1 MTPTTPTWN
10 SMLPQ
15 VRDFR
20 HRQLQVRTVL
30 MLTVFSLCQ
39 VSARAGTPPAPSS
52 LLANLSS
59 QTPHPSTKVYQAH
72 CQLLASRPA
81 THHQTLYLVIPL
93 DLQDPGRATNTAEV
107 RRKDRRVPP

>member
-1 MTPTTPTWN
+1 
-10 SMLPQ
+10 
-15 VRDFR
+15 
-20 HRQLQVRTVL
+20 

-39 VSARAGTPPAPSS
+39 VSARVGTRDTNLPPAPAPS
-52 LLANLSS
+52 SS

-93 DLQDPGRATNTAEV
+93 DRQDPGRATNTAEV
-107 RRKDRRVPP
+107 RRKDRPVPP

>member
-1 MTPTTPTWN
+1 
-10 SMLPQ
+10 
-15 VRDFR
+15 
-20 HRQLQVRTVL
+20 

-39 VSARAGTPPAPSS
+39 VSARAGTRTPRDTNLPPS
-52 LLANLSS
+52 LLANLSRG
-59 QTPHPSTKVYQAH
+59 QTPPPSTKVYQAH

-93 DLQDPGRATNTAEV
+93 DLQDPGRAINTAEV

>member
-1 MTPTTPTWN
+1 MTPTTQTWN

-15 VRDFR
+15 VRDFP

-39 VSARAGTPPAPSS
+39 VSARVGTSS

-72 CQLLASRPA
+72 CQLLASR
-81 THHQTLYLVIPL
+81 HQTLYLVIPL
-93 DLQDPGRATNTAEV
+93 DLQDPGRATNTAEA

>member
-1 MTPTTPTWN
+1 MTQTTQTWN

-30 MLTVFSLCQ
+30 MVTVFSLCQ
-39 VSARAGTPPAPSS
+39 VSARVETRTPRDTNL
-52 LLANLSS
+52 LLANLSRG
-59 QTPHPSTKVYQAH
+59 QTPPPSTKVYQAH

-93 DLQDPGRATNTAEV
+93 DLQDPGRATNTAE
-107 RRKDRRVPP
+107 